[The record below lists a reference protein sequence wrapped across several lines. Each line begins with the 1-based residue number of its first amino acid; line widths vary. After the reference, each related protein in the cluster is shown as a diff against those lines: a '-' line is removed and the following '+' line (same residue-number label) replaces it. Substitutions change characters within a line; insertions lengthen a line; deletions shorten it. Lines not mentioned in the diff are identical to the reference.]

1 MHIDLVELMETQT
14 WGLKLRVVFQ
24 AMAMHLLRDP
34 DIHLVYLTGAA
45 DSGKT
50 ILALAS
56 AIEQAAPSKVYCRI
70 IVTRSTQ
77 SLDEGIGFLPSTEIE
92 KMEPWLGAI
101 TDKLEALHWE
111 DDNCLS
117 IGEYV
122 LDKVPLMF

>member
-1 MHIDLVELMETQT
+1 M
-14 WGLKLRVVFQ
+14 
-24 AMAMHLLRDP
+24 
-34 DIHLVYLTGAA
+34 
-45 DSGKT
+45 
-50 ILALAS
+50 S
-56 AIEQAAPSKVYCRI
+56 AIEQTVPSKVYRRI
-70 IVTRSTQ
+70 IVTCSAQ
-77 SLDEGIGFLPSTEIE
+77 SLNKGIGCLLGTVEE